1 LRWRKHPLA
10 ANVERVSVVQ
20 RNQEDQMSEQ
30 IQVPEN
36 SPASGRRWWW
46 WALGG
51 LMAGA
56 ASALLVLQLV
66 TGRPFGPPRYNG
78 TVLEP
83 PRPVPDVPLTA
94 HTGRPVSLHD
104 LRGRVLLI
112 YFGYT
117 SCPDACPATMI
128 ELAAAV
134 EELRPEQ
141 RAEVQVILMSVDPK
155 RDTPARLGD
164 YVTHF
169 SPSFL
174 GMTGSEEEL
183 KAVAAPF
190 GVYFEQGERLGS
202 DGYLVDHTASVF
214 AVDKEGRLRLIYSFA
229 TPSEE
234 IVADLRY
241 LVRE

>member
-1 LRWRKHPLA
+1 
-10 ANVERVSVVQ
+10 
-20 RNQEDQMSEQ
+20 MSEQ
-30 IQVPEN
+30 TQSVD
-36 SPASGRRWWW
+36 SASAAGRRWWW

-56 ASALLVLQLV
+56 AFALLALQLV

-78 TVLEP
+78 TVLEAP
-83 PRPVPDVPLTA
+83 TPVPDVALTA

-117 SCPDACPATMI
+117 ACPDACPATMA

-134 EELRPEQ
+134 EELPPSQ
-141 RAEVQVILMSVDPK
+141 RAEVQVILISVDPA
-155 RDTPARLGD
+155 RDTPARLAD

-190 GVYFEQGERLGS
+190 GVYFEKGERLGN

-214 AVDKEGRLRLIYSFA
+214 AVDKESRLRLIYSFA
-229 TPSEE
+229 TPSQE
-234 IVADLRY
+234 IVADLRH

>member
-1 LRWRKHPLA
+1 MVQQTQSDSSSTALRWWR
-10 ANVERVSVVQ
+10 
-20 RNQEDQMSEQ
+20 
-30 IQVPEN
+30 
-36 SPASGRRWWW
+36 

-51 LMAGA
+51 LLAGA
-56 ASALLVLQLV
+56 AFALLVLQLV
-66 TGRPFGPPRYNG
+66 TGRPFGPPRYHG
-78 TVLEP
+78 TVLQSP
-83 PRPVPDVPLTA
+83 TPVPEVKLTA

-117 SCPDACPATMI
+117 YCPDACPATMA

-134 EELRPEQ
+134 EELSPEQ
-141 RAEVQVILMSVDPK
+141 RAQVQVILISTDPE
-155 RDTPARLGD
+155 RDTPARLAN

-174 GMTGSEEEL
+174 GMTGSQEEL

-190 GVYFEQGERLGS
+190 GVYFEKGAQLGG
-202 DGYLVDHTASVF
+202 DDYLVDHTASVF
-214 AVDKEGRLRLIYSFA
+214 AVDKEGNLRLIYSFA
-229 TPSEE
+229 TPSED
-234 IVADLRY
+234 IVADLRH